1 MSDELL
7 EMQKDTFRWFLIIT
21 WPFWL
26 LILGVL
32 ILFKSGAFL
41 PWLGIAP
48 LTVAIHWLAGRHFRL
63 ATWLWV
69 GMFVFL
75 IVAFIPWTHK
85 PAFNPLP
92 YAFILTVVAAGLL
105 ISRNATLYVASLV
118 SALSLAIWVVTGH
131 LRPFDWTGL
140 GALLPPLLMA
150 WAAAVI
156 GWLGSDQLVTALAWT
171 RNAQME
177 ATRQADSL
185 RQSRDELRKS
195 LEIRD
200 NLNARLQQAHEQ
212 VTRRA
217 VQLAAAA
224 EVSQRV
230 TALLELEQ
238 LLTEVVELICDK
250 FDYYYAGALLIDSD
264 GADSGEQR
272 LVLRAAGGRL
282 GAAVLERGLQLAVD
296 EHSLNGRAVYTSQ
309 TQWVNDITM
318 SPHFRPVDLL
328 HDTISELVIP
338 LRVGQRIVGTLDVQS
353 RQINA
358 FVQDD
363 VAALEGLAAQVAI
376 AIQNTR
382 LYESEQARR
391 RVAETLQEVGRILS
405 GTLEMDRVLDLLLEQ
420 LALVVPY
427 NRASVILQSEKTMF
441 MAAARG
447 YGDTRQVGEI
457 DIDIREGDVF
467 SQISR
472 SRQVLVIPDVAHFPG
487 WKQVEWLPLDRSW
500 VGAPLIAQDRVI
512 GMLSLTRPERG
523 AFSQDD
529 AAIAFTFANQ
539 AAIAIHNAR
548 LYEETQLAKNAAET
562 AARQAQLALRET
574 EGLLAAAKAILGSTQ
589 VMDICQSLT
598 HYFNDLVQA
607 DRTTLFL
614 VDHERRQ
621 ILANI
626 GYGNLDDEMQITYDE
641 LDAGISGQVFKS
653 GQAVLSSSVD
663 DGTEPEATRER
674 RRRSNAGALVVLPL
688 AIKRTDQSQSVIGT
702 ITAINRLDQPA
713 FTQHDVEVL
722 MSLTAQAA
730 AAIENVR
737 LYEQLQL
744 FNQQLEH
751 LVQLRTAELQQ
762 AYTRLEHLD
771 RNKSDFIDVAAHEL
785 RTPLTVIKGYT
796 DLIRI
801 NPLVAGDTMLKET
814 LEGMS
819 QGMTRLHEV
828 VNRMLD
834 VARIDRQALDMHTEM
849 VQLTAVLQHVR
860 REFEMTLHER
870 QLTLIILDGLE
881 RLPPIEA
888 DPDMLYKV
896 FYNVIINAI
905 KYTPDGGQITVGG
918 QVVDDVPSGKYI
930 QIRVRDTGIGIDAKH
945 HGLIF
950 EKLYQVGEVALH
962 SSGKTKFKGGGP
974 GLGLAIAKGIVE
986 AHGGRIWV
994 ESPGYDEESCP
1005 GSTFYILLP
1014 VAGPQEQ

>member
-1 MSDELL
+1 MNDELL

-21 WPFWL
+21 WPFWAL
-26 LILGVL
+26 TLGVL
-32 ILFKSGAFL
+32 ILLKSGTFL

-48 LTVAIHWLAGRHFRL
+48 LTLALHWLAGRHFRL

-69 GMFVFL
+69 GMFVVL
-75 IVAFIPWTHK
+75 IVAFIPWTSR

-92 YAFILTVVAAGLL
+92 YAFILTVTVAGLL
-105 ISRNATLYVASLV
+105 ISRNATLYVAGLA
-118 SALSLAIWVVTGH
+118 SALSLAAWAATGH

-140 GALLPPLLMA
+140 SALLPPLLMA
-150 WAAAVI
+150 WTAAII

-171 RNAQME
+171 RNAQLE

-185 RQSRDELRKS
+185 RQGRDELRKS

-238 LLTEVVELICDK
+238 LLTEVVELICGK
-250 FDYYYAGALLIDSD
+250 FDYYYAGVFLIDPA
-264 GADSGEQR
+264 GPEAGEQR
-272 LVLRAAGGRL
+272 LLLRAAGGPL
-282 GAAVLERGLQLAVD
+282 GPAMLKRGLQLAVD
-296 EHSLNGRAVYTSQ
+296 EHSLNGRAVHTSQ

-328 HDTISELVIP
+328 HDTISELAIP
-338 LRVGQRIVGTLDVQS
+338 LRVGRRIVGTLDVQS

-363 VAALEGLAAQVAI
+363 VAALESLAAQVAI

-382 LYESEQARR
+382 LYESEQTRR
-391 RVAETLQEVGRILS
+391 RVAETLQEVGRLLS
-405 GTLEMDRVLDLLLEQ
+405 GTLELDRVLDLLLEQ

-427 NRASVILQSEKTMF
+427 KRASVILQSGEMMF

-447 YGDTRQVGEI
+447 YGDAQRAGKI

-472 SRQVLVIPDVAHFPG
+472 SRQVLVIPDVALFPG
-487 WKQVEWLPLDRSW
+487 WKQVEWLPLDHSW
-500 VGAPLIAQDRVI
+500 VGAPLIAQDQAI
-512 GMLSLTRPERG
+512 GMLSLTRPERD

-529 AAIAFTFANQ
+529 AELVFTFANQ

-548 LYEETQLAKNAAET
+548 LYEETQVARNAAET
-562 AARQAQLALRET
+562 AARQAQAALRET

-589 VMDICQSLT
+589 VVDICQSLA

-621 ILANI
+621 IVAHI
-626 GYGNLDDEMQITYDE
+626 GYGNLSDEMQVTYEE
-641 LDAGISGQVFKS
+641 LEAGISGQVFRS
-653 GQAVLSSSVD
+653 GQAVLSLSVD

-688 AIKRTDQSQSVIGT
+688 AIKRADQTQSVIGT
-702 ITAINRLDQPA
+702 ITAINRFGQPA
-713 FTQHDVEVL
+713 FTQHDVELL
-722 MSLTAQAA
+722 MSLAAQAA

-744 FNQQLEH
+744 FNQQLEK
-751 LVQLRTAELQQ
+751 LVQERTAELQQ

-796 DLIRI
+796 DLVRL
-801 NPLVAGDTMLKET
+801 NPLVAGDAMLKET
-814 LEGMS
+814 LEGVS

-834 VARIDRQALDMHTEM
+834 VARIDRQALDMCVEA
-849 VQLTAVLQHVR
+849 VQLAGVLQRVQHG
-860 REFEMTLHER
+860 FEAALQER
-870 QLTLIILDGLE
+870 QLSLVANEME
-881 RLPPIEA
+881 RLPMVTA

-896 FYNVIINAI
+896 FYNVVINAI
-905 KYTPDGGQITVGG
+905 KYTPDGGQITLSGRVVNDAQLGECV
-918 QVVDDVPSGKYI
+918 QVEVH
-930 QIRVRDTGIGIDAKH
+930 DTGIGIDAQH
-945 HGLIF
+945 HKLIF
-950 EKLYQVGEVALH
+950 EKLYQVEEVALH

-994 ESPGYDEESCP
+994 ESPGYDEENCP
-1005 GSTFYILLP
+1005 GSTFYIVLP
-1014 VAGPQEQ
+1014 VAGPKEH